1 MSTLLFAWE
10 LGGGLGHSM
19 PMSQIARP
27 LLERGHRVHL
37 CLRDLSTAKAALGP
51 LAEHPGLRFWQAPVW
66 LPTLGGVPESVS
78 YAELL
83 FRAGYLDAGRLAV
96 LARAWR
102 SLFEATGATVLLADH
117 APTALLA
124 ARGLPLRT
132 AIMGTGFF
140 LPPQLE
146 PMPSFRT
153 WEKVPEERLR
163 RSEAKALDTA
173 NGVLDALAAPRLP
186 RLCDLV
192 RADEQLLFTWPELD
206 HYAAREPDPARRYLG
221 PLPDAHQGAEPAW
234 PPGDGPLVF
243 AYLKGDH
250 PGLEGLLASLR
261 EAPLRTLAYVPG
273 VPPPLRAKLASR
285 RLAFSEKPLHM
296 GAVCAAAG
304 AVLCNAG
311 SGTVCTAL
319 RAGIPVVMLPMHA
332 EQMLFALRVQAAG
345 AGVTL
350 AGAEARS
357 GLRPALERVLR
368 DGSFAAA
375 AAELAQRHESTDG
388 PDAAIEAAN
397 RLEAL
402 ALRAG

>member
-1 MSTLLFAWE
+1 MSDFLFAWE

-19 PMSQIARP
+19 PLSQVARP
-27 LLERGHRVHL
+27 LLECGHRVHL
-37 CLRDLSTAKAALGP
+37 CLRDLSTARAALGP
-51 LAEHPGLRFWQAPVW
+51 LADHPAVRFWQAPVW
-66 LPTLGGVPESVS
+66 LPNLGGVPESVS

-102 SLFEATGATVLLADH
+102 SLFEATGARVLLADH

-124 ARGLPLRT
+124 ARGTPLRT

-153 WEKVPEERLR
+153 WEQVPDERLR
-163 RSEAKALDTA
+163 RSEAKALEVA
-173 NGVLDALAAPRLP
+173 NGVLDGLVAPRLT
-186 RLCDLV
+186 RLCELV

-206 HYAAREPDPARRYLG
+206 HYAAREPDASRRYLG
-221 PLPDAHQGAEPAW
+221 PLPDARQGAEPAW
-234 PPGDGPLVF
+234 PQGDEPPVF
-243 AYLKGDH
+243 GYLKGDY
-250 PGLEGLLASLR
+250 PGLEVLLASLR

-273 VPPPLRAKLASR
+273 LPPPLRAKLASR
-285 RLAFSEKPLHM
+285 RLAFSEKPVHM

-319 RAGIPVVMLPMHA
+319 RAGVPVVMLPMHA
-332 EQMLFALRVQAAG
+332 EQMLFSLRVQAAG

-350 AGAEARS
+350 AGNEARA

-368 DGSFAAA
+368 DRSFAAA
-375 AAELAQRHESTDG
+375 AAGLAERHAPGDG
-388 PDAAIEAAN
+388 PDAAVEAAD

-402 ALRAG
+402 AARAG